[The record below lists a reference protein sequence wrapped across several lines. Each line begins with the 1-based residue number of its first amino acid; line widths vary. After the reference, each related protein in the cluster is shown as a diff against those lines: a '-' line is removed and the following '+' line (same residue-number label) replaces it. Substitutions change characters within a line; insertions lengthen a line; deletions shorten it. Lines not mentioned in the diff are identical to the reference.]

1 MPKKNEYN
9 AESME
14 AAINEVKN
22 NNMSFRNAAHKYG
35 VPKSTL
41 EFKIKNPG
49 HKDTC
54 GPNPIL
60 SAREESELV
69 R

>member
-22 NNMSFRNAAHKYG
+22 NMSYRNAAQKYG

-41 EFKIKNPG
+41 EFKVKNPG

-60 SAREESELV
+60 SAREESDLV